1 MRARWF
7 VLFGL
12 AGCEVASVNGTTVG
26 TSAGAGSPS
35 GSNQS
40 FSAEYILSS
49 VQPGPFV
56 PATGFTQKSVIGRC
70 VEIKTNGT
78 LFQEILYSQDAPA
91 ALTRETDSWSY
102 TISGTDIFVTDPS
115 GFGAGA
121 VTQRIGS
128 TTGSQISITRT
139 LRNNGLP
146 VIRTLNFSK
155 VGKLTPR
162 CGS

>member
-1 MRARWF
+1 MNARWA
-7 VLFGL
+7 VLL
-12 AGCEVASVNGTTVG
+12 AVVGCDISSVNGTTVG
-26 TSAGAGSPS
+26 ASPGSGS

-49 VQPGPFV
+49 VQPDPFV

-70 VEIKTNGT
+70 VEIKANGT
-78 LFQEILYSQDAPA
+78 LFQEILYSQDSPA
-91 ALTRETDSWSY
+91 ALTRETDNWSY
-102 TISGTDIFVTDPS
+102 AISGGDIFVTDPA
-115 GFGAGA
+115 GFGAGP

-128 TTGSQISITRT
+128 TTGAQISITQT

-155 VGKLTPR
+155 VSQLTPP
-162 CGS
+162 CGG